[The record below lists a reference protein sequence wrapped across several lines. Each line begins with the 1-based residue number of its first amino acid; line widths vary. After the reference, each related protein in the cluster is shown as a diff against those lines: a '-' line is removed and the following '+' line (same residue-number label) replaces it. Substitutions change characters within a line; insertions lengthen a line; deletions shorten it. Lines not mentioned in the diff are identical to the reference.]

1 MFGEIVEEIICA
13 NNNSD
18 FRSFFER
25 NVGKNQRVA
34 DSEDRKMAL
43 KTYRWKCITS
53 LNRANF
59 SIRVWTNNVKN

>member
-25 NVGKNQRVA
+25 NVGKNQRIA
-34 DSEDRKMAL
+34 DSKDRKMAL
-43 KTYRWKCITS
+43 NKTYR
-53 LNRANF
+53 
-59 SIRVWTNNVKN
+59 